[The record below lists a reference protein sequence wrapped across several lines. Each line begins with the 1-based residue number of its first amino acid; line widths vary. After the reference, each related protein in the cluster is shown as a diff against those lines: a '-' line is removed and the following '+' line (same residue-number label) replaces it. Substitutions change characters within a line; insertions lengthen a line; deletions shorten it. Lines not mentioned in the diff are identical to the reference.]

1 MAHHSVIIV
10 GGGLAGLN
18 AANRFHEA
26 GIDFL
31 LLEARD
37 RLGGRI
43 LTAGHEGGVSD
54 DGFDLGPA
62 WFWPDMQSAI
72 GGLVERLGLTSFAQ
86 NSDGDMLYQRSLRA
100 PPDRH
105 RGMRS
110 EPQSM
115 RVAGGTGTIIS
126 ALASDLPEDS
136 IHLSARVTH
145 LSLSSEGVEV
155 RFVDAEGTEQCD
167 TAEQVLLAAPPR
179 LLEATIS
186 FSPTIEPTTARHWR
200 STPTWMAPHAKV
212 FAIYDQPFWREAG
225 LSGAANSMVGP
236 LVEIH
241 DATTAS
247 GQAALFGFVGVPA
260 ANRAAAGSDA
270 IVAAAVKQL
279 ASLFGPQAASPLA
292 TLYKD
297 WAADPLTATRGDQTP
312 GRHPAILP
320 RPWIDGEW
328 AEYIELAGSE
338 TGIGEPGYLAGAVE
352 ASERAAVNIASRLGK
367 RATRAAAAS
376 VQTMT
381 SKEVHP

>member
-1 MAHHSVIIV
+1 
-10 GGGLAGLN
+10 
-18 AANRFHEA
+18 
-26 GIDFL
+26 
-31 LLEARD
+31 
-37 RLGGRI
+37 
-43 LTAGHEGGVSD
+43 
-54 DGFDLGPA
+54 
-62 WFWPDMQSAI
+62 
-72 GGLVERLGLTSFAQ
+72 
-86 NSDGDMLYQRSLRA
+86 
-100 PPDRH
+100 
-105 RGMRS
+105 
-110 EPQSM
+110 
-115 RVAGGTGTIIS
+115 
-126 ALASDLPEDS
+126 
-136 IHLSARVTH
+136 
-145 LSLSSEGVEV
+145 
-155 RFVDAEGTEQCD
+155 
-167 TAEQVLLAAPPR
+167 
-179 LLEATIS
+179 
-186 FSPTIEPTTARHWR
+186 
-200 STPTWMAPHAKV
+200 
-212 FAIYDQPFWREAG
+212 
-225 LSGAANSMVGP
+225 MVGP

-297 WAADPLTATRGDQTP
+297 CAADPLTATRGDQTP

-352 ASERAAVNIASRLGK
+352 ASERAAVNITSRLGK